1 MRRRAFPTLLI
12 GASALVA
19 TVSPVRADD
28 GYYFTEAV
36 GVGMAR
42 GELAPIVG
50 NSIQTRLAVGARRSW
65 LAIEPWIR
73 SDLQLDREGAFR
85 GIVGGEPA
93 DGKADLE
100 AYGLDLK
107 LIGPIYQGANGEKLE
122 AYVRGGASLTGGT
135 GMLERHDGIG
145 YGAAAGIQL
154 TGRVRALGFLW
165 APLFFLKKGPKVTG
179 SLYLDQ
185 GYDFYRLRDD
195 SGNTIHA
202 RVGHV
207 SVGFAVGSGF

>member
-1 MRRRAFPTLLI
+1 MRSAIIACAGVLAF
-12 GASALVA
+12 ASVA
-19 TVSPVRADD
+19 GPVAADD
-28 GYYFTEAV
+28 GYYFTESV
-36 GVGMAR
+36 GVGISR
-42 GELAPIVG
+42 GELEPIVG
-50 NSIQTRLAVGARRSW
+50 RSIQTRLALGARVRW
-65 LAIEPWIR
+65 LAVEPWMR
-73 SDLQLDREGAFR
+73 SDLQLDRVGAFR

-93 DGKADLE
+93 EGRADLA

-107 LIGPIYQGANGEKLE
+107 LIGPVYQGAKGEKLE
-122 AYVRGGASLTGGT
+122 AYVRGGASLNTAT
-135 GMLERHDGIG
+135 GMLERHSGIG

-165 APLFFLKKGPKVTG
+165 APLFFIKKGPKVTG

-185 GYDFYRLRDD
+185 GYDFYRLRDG
-195 SGNTIHA
+195 SSTITA